1 MIQLC
6 DKASGAPL
14 GTISDEQFQ
23 FMVDQLEEESSA
35 DTDYYINGPTLDMF
49 EENGADPTL
58 LAALRQALGA
68 REDMEI
74 VWSRA

>member
-1 MIQLC
+1 MIQLR